1 MGKVVYPITP
11 YPKPRMTRSD
21 KWKKRDCVLRYRA
34 FCDECRLRGVD
45 LPASGAAIHFVLPMP
60 ASWSQKKRQ
69 QMDGQPHQQ
78 KPDIDN
84 LVKALADA
92 CYQDDSHIWHYAG
105 LKKTWGDAGQI
116 IITVTEGA
124 Q

>member
-1 MGKVVYPITP
+1 MGQVIYPIIP

-45 LPASGAAIHFVLPMP
+45 IPPAGASIHFILPMP
-60 ASWSQKKRQ
+60 SSWSQKKRES
-69 QMDGQPHQQ
+69 MNGKPHQQ

-92 CYQDDSHIWHYAG
+92 CHQDDSHIWHYAG
-105 LKKTWGDAGQI
+105 LKKTWGQTGQI
-116 IITVTEGA
+116 IITIEGCA
-124 Q
+124 